1 MLLFNY
7 LQMENAW
14 VPNEQPQAT
23 GLCYKKKRS
32 FLIVG
37 IAKSCVQD
45 STYPALVSI
54 LLSIRHM
61 KMSESFGRIS

>member
-1 MLLFNY
+1 MHEFLMNSPK
-7 LQMENAW
+7 QQGS
-14 VPNEQPQAT
+14 VI
-23 GLCYKKKRS
+23 KKNRS